1 MKRPTPD
8 ELQVTTLGQCRFE
21 SPLGLSTVL
30 GDGRGNYMSDA
41 TRVLADIEYLPDE
54 TLDGE
59 LSFERWS
66 DRRLYRR
73 LARVLS
79 GYVGL
84 DCRVVREEDVP
95 GKQSAARANLIY
107 LGMPGGV
114 WTRHFPAPRFFGG
127 TTCTLRQTFP

>member
-59 LSFERWS
+59 LSFERAIREGSATAFETLWERES
-66 DRRLYRR
+66 HRLYQ
-73 LARVLS
+73 LAFRITGS
-79 GYVGL
+79 
-84 DCRVVREEDVP
+84 RED
-95 GKQSAARANLIY
+95 
-107 LGMPGGV
+107 GMD
-114 WTRHFPAPRFFGG
+114 A
-127 TTCTLRQTFP
+127 